1 MSRKWL
7 WLGIVFLVILFFVVG
22 KGEEPERLETTEVQ
36 EYQGEKLDSIDDFR
50 ENSIK
55 GPQTVDIETYRLEVA
70 GLINTPLSLT
80 YDEVLDFQAYE
91 KVVQL
96 NCVEGWAVKLLWE
109 GILLTDLIDQA
120 DPMEEATTVIFYA
133 VDGYATSIPLETIRD
148 RKMLLAYKMNELTLP
163 PERGYPFQLV
173 AEDKLGYKWIK
184 WVEKIELSDDANFRG
199 YWETRGYDNNAD
211 IGTPEGPWPD
221 PEKKKD

>member
-1 MSRKWL
+1 MSRKWI

-22 KGEEPERLETTEVQ
+22 NGEEPERLETAEIQ
-36 EYQGEKLDSIDDFR
+36 DYQGEKLDSIEDFR

-55 GPQTVDIETYRLEVA
+55 GPQTVDIETYRLEVT
-70 GLINTPLSLT
+70 GLLNNPLSLT

-109 GILLTDLIDQA
+109 GILVTDLIDQA
-120 DPMEEATTVIFYA
+120 QPMEEATNVIFYA

-148 RKMLLAYKMNELTLP
+148 RKMLLAYKMNEMTLP

-211 IGTPEGPWPD
+211 IGTPEGPWSD
-221 PEKKKD
+221 PEMKKD

>member
-1 MSRKWL
+1 MLKKWI
-7 WLGIVFLVILFFVVG
+7 WLGIAFLVILFFIVG
-22 KGEEPERLETTEVQ
+22 NGEEPERLESTEIR
-36 EYQGEKLDSIDDFR
+36 EYQGEKLGSIEDFR

-70 GLINTPLSLT
+70 GLINNPLSLT

-109 GILLTDLIDQA
+109 GVLLTDLIDQA
-120 DPMEEATTVIFYA
+120 EPTEEASNVIFYA
-133 VDGYATSIPLETIRD
+133 VDGYATSIPLETVRE
-148 RKMLLAYKMNELTLP
+148 RKMLLAYKMNDTTLRP
-163 PERGYPFQLV
+163 DRGYPFQLV

-184 WVEKIELSDDANFRG
+184 WVEKIELSNDDTFRG
-199 YWETRGYDNNAD
+199 YWEKRGYDNNAD
-211 IGTPEGPWPD
+211 IGKPEGPWPD

>member
-22 KGEEPERLETTEVQ
+22 NGEEPERLETTEIQ
-36 EYQGEKLDSIDDFR
+36 EYQGEKLDSIEDFR

-55 GPQTVDIETYRLEVA
+55 GPQSVDIETYQLEVA
-70 GLINTPLSLT
+70 GLINNPLSLT

-109 GILLTDLIDQA
+109 GVLVMDLIDQA
-120 DPMEEATTVIFYA
+120 DPMEEATHVIFYA
-133 VDGYATSIPLETIRD
+133 VDGYATSIPLETIRE

-184 WVEKIELSDDANFRG
+184 WVVKIELSDDANFRG